1 MIWMSGTPPVAA
13 PLRGFTMAPQRP
25 PATPSLSNY
34 RPINERAG
42 QPPRKG
48 PAPPANTGCDGG
60 GGGGRPPK
68 PRRRFGIVR
77 GLVYLCLLLVLVAG
91 GGAGYLLLNPP
102 SDLIRQ
108 KLAEQVKAKTGRDL
122 VIAGATSFSFYPSLS
137 VTMKDVSLSAPPGM
151 GGNPL
156 IKMASLD
163 VAVKAM
169 PLFRGEV
176 GVKQLI
182 LKKPVVDLRIDKTGQ
197 KSWNFA
203 EAPTPVRYAQNG
215 APAGTATDAN
225 EPVVTSEGETGGAS
239 KLAHVKDL
247 QLEDVHL
254 EDGTL
259 RYTDERTG
267 KTQEVDALNV
277 KLSLKSLNSPLA
289 ANGDLAWQGQKIV
302 FDGKLTNAKTLLED
316 KPAKLAFHAT
326 SAHINASYDGTV
338 AMKDGA
344 DLEGQITAKSPSV
357 KGLAQ
362 WLGSALPP
370 VAGFGPLSIAGQLKS
385 SGNTTSLSNAN
396 LGLDGATATGSAS
409 VTTGGVRPLIQANL
423 KLSELDLNKYMTGTA
438 AAGAAKS
445 GETPAPAAPAPK
457 PPAPGTAPKAGDAI
471 EQLLNDKPGAK
482 VHGFTQRAGWS
493 NEPINLTL
501 LGVADADAKLQV
513 GKLIFQDIKV
523 GQSALTVALKNKVMK
538 TTFED
543 IQLYE
548 GHGKGFMTVDGT
560 GKAANIGAN
569 FALDGISALPF
580 LKDAADMD
588 WLAGS
593 TKLGLQLA
601 AQGGSQLQ
609 LVETLNGKADFAFAN
624 GAIVGF
630 NLPGAIRGISQGKF
644 SGLKKTPA
652 EKTDFSE
659 LAASFQISNGIA
671 QSQDLR
677 LTSPLLRVTGAGA
690 AQMPARTVDYTVRPK
705 IVASLEGQQG
715 AADLSGIEIPVR
727 ITGPWDKLNYEP
739 DLKGILAD
747 PNKALEAA
755 KQIGKQFKG
764 KNAGQIVNEL
774 LGKKPADGSAGA
786 TGSTGTAIKPKDL
799 LNKFL
804 KPQ

>member
-1 MIWMSGTPPVAA
+1 ML
-13 PLRGFTMAPQRP
+13 PL
-25 PATPSLSNY
+25 
-34 RPINERAG
+34 
-42 QPPRKG
+42 
-48 PAPPANTGCDGG
+48 
-60 GGGGRPPK
+60 
-68 PRRRFGIVR
+68 
-77 GLVYLCLLLVLVAG
+77 LVAG
-91 GGAGYLLLNPP
+91 GGAAYLVLNPP
-102 SDLIRQ
+102 SDLIR
-108 KLAEQVKAKTGRDL
+108 KTLAEQVKAKTGRDL
-122 VIAGATSFSFYPSLS
+122 VISGPTSFSFYPSLS
-137 VTMKDVSLSAPPGM
+137 VSMKDVSLSAPPGM
-151 GGNPL
+151 GGKPL
-156 IKMASLD
+156 ITMASLD

-169 PLFRGEV
+169 PLLKGEV

-182 LKKPVVDLRIDKTGQ
+182 LKKPVVELRVGKDGQ

-203 EAPTPVRYAQNG
+203 SITTPVRYAQNE
-215 APAGTATDAN
+215 APAGTASDAI
-225 EPVVTSEGETGGAS
+225 EPATAPGEGEPTAPS
-239 KLAHVKDL
+239 KLSRVKDL

-267 KTQEVDALNV
+267 KSQEIDALNV
-277 KLSLKSLNSPLA
+277 KLSLKSLTSPLT
-289 ANGDLAWQGQKIV
+289 ANGDLAWQGEKII
-302 FDGKLTNAKTLLED
+302 FDGKLTNAKTMLEE
-316 KPAKLAFHAT
+316 KPAKLAFNAKSKHLD
-326 SAHINASYDGTV
+326 ASYDGSFLL
-338 AMKDGA
+338 KDGA
-344 DLEGQITAKSPSV
+344 DLDGQITAKSQSV
-357 KGLAQ
+357 KGLAK
-362 WLGSALPP
+362 WLGTSLPQ
-370 VAGFGPLSIAGQLKS
+370 VSGFGPFSVAGELKS
-385 SGNTTSLSNAN
+385 SGNTTSLTGAN
-396 LGLDGATATGSAS
+396 IGLDGATATGSAS
-409 VTTGGVRPLIQANL
+409 VTTGGARPFIQANL
-423 KLSELDLNKYMTGTA
+423 KLSELELNKYMTGTA
-438 AAGAAKS
+438 AAAAAKS
-445 GETPAPAAPAPK
+445 EDAAAPAPEPTAVK
-457 PPAPGTAPKAGDAI
+457 PAPAGAVPKVGGDAI
-471 EQLLNDKPGAK
+471 EQLLENKPGPK
-482 VHGFTQRAGWS
+482 VHGFTQRNGWS
-493 NEPINLTL
+493 SEPINLAL
-501 LGVADADAKLQV
+501 LGVADAEAKLQV

-644 SGLKKTPA
+644 SGLKKAPA

-659 LAASFQISNGIA
+659 LAASFQISNGVA
-671 QSQDLR
+671 QNQDLR

-690 AQMPARTVDYTVRPK
+690 VQMPGRTVDYTVRPK

-715 AADLSGIEIPVR
+715 AANLSGIEIPVR
-727 ITGPWDKLNYEP
+727 ISGPWDKLSYEP
-739 DLKGILAD
+739 DVKGILND

-755 KQIGKQFKG
+755 KEIGKQFKG

-786 TGSTGTAIKPKDL
+786 TGSTGNAAKAKDL